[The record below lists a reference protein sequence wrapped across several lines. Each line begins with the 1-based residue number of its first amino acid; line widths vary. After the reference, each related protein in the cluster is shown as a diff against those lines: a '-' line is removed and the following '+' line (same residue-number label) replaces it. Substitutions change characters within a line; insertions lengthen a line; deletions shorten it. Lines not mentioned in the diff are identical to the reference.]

1 MGTASR
7 VPAIGAGQE
16 MIDWLAAW
24 FDDKPARV
32 LRCGLERLYELEK
45 RKAGEPAYG
54 NPKK

>member
-1 MGTASR
+1 
-7 VPAIGAGQE
+7 